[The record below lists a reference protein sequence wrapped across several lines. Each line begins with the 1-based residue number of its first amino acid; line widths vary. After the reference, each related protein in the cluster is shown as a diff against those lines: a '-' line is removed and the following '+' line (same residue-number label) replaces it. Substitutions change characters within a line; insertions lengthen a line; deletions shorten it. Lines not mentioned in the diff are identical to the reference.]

1 MVFTISCIGTSKDH
15 STHTQGRFNGFIDDE
30 HSLLSYS
37 TLHSTGTG
45 TTVHGRS
52 HHWEPKCVPLT
63 DNHHGYSWDEF
74 PISEGLERVVG
85 YLGNT
90 QHMHHNLACHT
101 PFNCMH
107 VPDYL
112 ITICTGSPGEEEL
125 QGPAEHVHVKHRLFH
140 TCTVPVCCKV
150 LRVCPCSPCMCMTH
164 TECSH
169 STHYTYFDKS
179 TIFFITVISAVTMSE
194 SGCREARRD
203 EWSWL
208 KWA

>member
-1 MVFTISCIGTSKDH
+1 MSLSEDIPSAHWWSGRGIVQPQGHRIPGSAHRDNRGKHTAYLLALQLMVFTISCIGTSKDH
-15 STHTQGRFNGFIDDE
+15 STHAQGRRKGFIDEE
-30 HSLLSYS
+30 HSLLGYS

-45 TTVHGRS
+45 ATVHGRS
-52 HHWEPKCVPLT
+52 HHWELKCVPLT

-125 QGPAEHVHVKHRLFH
+125 QGPAEHVHVKHR
-140 TCTVPVCCKV
+140 
-150 LRVCPCSPCMCMTH
+150 
-164 TECSH
+164 
-169 STHYTYFDKS
+169 
-179 TIFFITVISAVTMSE
+179 
-194 SGCREARRD
+194 
-203 EWSWL
+203 
-208 KWA
+208 